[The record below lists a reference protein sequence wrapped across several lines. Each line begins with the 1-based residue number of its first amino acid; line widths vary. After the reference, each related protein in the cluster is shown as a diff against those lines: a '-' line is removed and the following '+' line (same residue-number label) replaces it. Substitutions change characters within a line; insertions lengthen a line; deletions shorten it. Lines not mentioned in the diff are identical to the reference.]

1 MDNSAVDN
9 NAKRKHSLA
18 EILRV
23 AIPSFLGIMVF
34 FVPIT
39 IAEKNTILLDHLVIW
54 CENLLGENSQ
64 WYALLLIIGG
74 SVLPIMQKFWRQGFG
89 SIVFTLFKFIGLV
102 LAGMVI
108 FKAGPAALYEP
119 FMLEFLWKAL
129 VIPVGIL
136 VPIGAI
142 FMPFLVNYGLVELV
156 GTLTQPFMRLAFKV
170 PGRSAIDAVASF
182 ITSFAVGLLITNK
195 AYLSGEYSAKEA
207 AIIATGFSTVSVAFM
222 VIVARTLGLMDIW
235 VVFFLA
241 TLFTTVVVTAISARI
256 PPISSMDDHASNRE
270 ATPDKG
276 NRVATA
282 VAEAIGVA
290 NSPKSF
296 LNLVKDNLKDGIVM
310 TMTILP
316 TILSVGT
323 ISLLIEK
330 YTPAFD
336 YIGYI
341 FYPIT
346 LLFGMENGLELS
358 SAVSTSYSEMFL
370 PALIM
375 AEADVVS
382 KLVAGITAISSILF
396 VSASIPCIMATNI
409 PISFYGLTVVW
420 VVRTALSMVIAIP
433 LSMGIASFIM

>member
-142 FMPFLVNYGLVELV
+142 FMPLLVNYGLVELV

-270 ATPDKG
+270 ATPD
-276 NRVATA
+276 
-282 VAEAIGVA
+282 
-290 NSPKSF
+290 
-296 LNLVKDNLKDGIVM
+296 NLKDGIVM

-420 VVRTALSMVIAIP
+420 VVRTALTMVIAIP

>member
-1 MDNSAVDN
+1 MKEGVVENK
-9 NAKRKHSLA
+9 AKKYPLS

-23 AIPSFLGIMVF
+23 VIPSFMGIMVF
-34 FVPIT
+34 FVPVT
-39 IAEKNTILLDHLVIW
+39 IADKNTILLDHLVIW
-54 CENLLGENSQ
+54 CESLLSDNSQ

-74 SVLPIMQKFWRQGFG
+74 CVLPVMNKFWQQGFG
-89 SIVFTLFKFIGLV
+89 SIVFTIFKFIGLV

-108 FKAGPAALYEP
+108 LKAGPAALYEP
-119 FMLEFLWKAL
+119 FMLEFLWNAL

-142 FMPFLVNYGLVELV
+142 FMPLLVNYGLVELV
-156 GTLTQPFMRLAFKV
+156 GTLTQPFMRLTFQV

-235 VVFFLA
+235 VMFFIA
-241 TLFTTVVVTAISARI
+241 TLFTTVVVTAITARI
-256 PPISSMDDHASNRE
+256 PPISNMDDFSENRE
-270 ATPDKG
+270 LTPNKG
-276 NRVATA
+276 DRVSTA

-290 NSPKSF
+290 NSPKKF
-296 LNLVKDNLKDGIVM
+296 LMLVKSDLKDGIVM

-323 ISLLIEK
+323 VSLLIEK
-330 YTPAFD
+330 YTPVFD

-375 AEADVVS
+375 AEADIVS

-396 VSASIPCIMATNI
+396 VSASIPCIMATSI
-409 PISFYGLTVVW
+409 PISFYGLTVIW
-420 VVRTALSMVIAIP
+420 ALRTALTLVVAIP
-433 LSMGIASFIM
+433 LSMAIATFII